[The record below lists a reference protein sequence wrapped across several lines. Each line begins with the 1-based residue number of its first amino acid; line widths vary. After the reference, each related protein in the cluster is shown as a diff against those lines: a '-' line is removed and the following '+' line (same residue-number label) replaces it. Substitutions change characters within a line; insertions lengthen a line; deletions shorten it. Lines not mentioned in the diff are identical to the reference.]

1 MGPLPVTAA
10 SIRQG
15 RRFRFSPGGA
25 GVWLF
30 LAALGVVALFP
41 FFLMLATSLKPIDEI
56 FETGRLLPRRISL
69 VGYATVFAH
78 SLLLRY
84 LLNGVIVTVLIL
96 AGQLLVTIPAAYA
109 FAKLSFPGREALFS
123 LVLAALVFPRYIAA
137 VPNFLFLSR
146 LRLIDTYAAL
156 TLPFIG
162 SPLGVFLLRQFFR
175 QVPWEYFDAAR
186 LDGCSLSQMLRL
198 VLMPLIRPAV
208 GAFAIFS
215 IVSHWNDFFWPLVVV
230 QTAKMFT
237 PPAGI
242 VYFADAEAGTRWDIV
257 MAAAVVII
265 APLLLTFI
273 AARRQF
279 ISSLMHQTLKG

>member
-15 RRFRFSPGGA
+15 RQFRFSPGGA

-30 LAALGVVALFP
+30 LVALGVVALFP

>member
-30 LAALGVVALFP
+30 LVALGVVALFP

-109 FAKLSFPGREALFS
+109 FAKLSFRGREALFS

-156 TLPFIG
+156 ILPFIG

>member
-15 RRFRFSPGGA
+15 RRPRFSPGGA

-41 FFLMLATSLKPIDEI
+41 FFLMLCTSLKPIDEI

-109 FAKLSFPGREALFS
+109 FAKLSFRGREALFS

>member
-1 MGPLPVTAA
+1 VGPLPVTAA

-30 LAALGVVALFP
+30 LVALGVVALFP

-156 TLPFIG
+156 ILPFIG

>member
-30 LAALGVVALFP
+30 LVALGVVALFP

>member
-1 MGPLPVTAA
+1 VGPLPVTAA

-41 FFLMLATSLKPIDEI
+41 FFLMLCTSLKPIDEI

>member
-1 MGPLPVTAA
+1 VGPLPVTAA

-30 LAALGVVALFP
+30 LVALGVVALFP

>member
-30 LAALGVVALFP
+30 LVALGVVALFP

-109 FAKLSFPGREALFS
+109 FAKLSFRGREALFS

>member
-41 FFLMLATSLKPIDEI
+41 FALMAGTSLKPIEEI
-56 FETGRLLPRRISL
+56 FESGRLLPRHPTF
-69 VGYATVFAH
+69 GTYAEVFGH
-78 SLLLRY
+78 SLLVRY
-84 LLNGVIVTVLIL
+84 LLNGLIVTVGVL
-96 AGQLLVTIPAAYA
+96 AGQLLVNIPAAYA
-109 FAKLSFPGREALFS
+109 FGKLSFPGREALFS

-146 LRLIDTYAAL
+146 LRMIDTYAAL
-156 TLPFIG
+156 ILPFIG

-186 LDGCSLSQMLRL
+186 LDGCSLSQMLRH
-198 VLMPLIRPAV
+198 VLLPLIRPAL

-215 IVSHWNDFFWPLVVV
+215 VVSHWNDFFWPLVVIN
-230 QTAKMFT
+230 TSKMLT

-242 VYFADAEAGTRWDIV
+242 VYFADVEAGTRWNIV
-257 MAAAVVII
+257 MAASVVII
-265 APLLLTFI
+265 APLLAAFI

-279 ISSLMHQTLKG
+279 ISSLTTTTLKG

>member
-1 MGPLPVTAA
+1 VGPLPVAAARRLRPSPAGAGIWLLLAA
-10 SIRQG
+10 SG
-15 RRFRFSPGGA
+15 
-25 GVWLF
+25 L
-30 LAALGVVALFP
+30 VALFP
-41 FFLMLATSLKPIDEI
+41 FFLMLSTSLKPINEI
-56 FETGRLLPRRISL
+56 FETSRLLPRRL
-69 VGYATVFAH
+69 TLDAYLTAFTH

-84 LLNGVIVTVLIL
+84 LLNGVIVTVLVL
-96 AGQLLVTIPAAYA
+96 AGQLLVNIPAAYA
-109 FAKLSFPGREALFS
+109 FAKLSFPGREALFA

-137 VPNFLFLSR
+137 VPNFLFFSR

-156 TLPFIG
+156 VLPFIG

-186 LDGCSLSQMLRL
+186 LDGCSLGQMLRF
-198 VLMPLIRPAV
+198 VLIPLIRPAV

-215 IVSHWNDFFWPLVVV
+215 VVTHWNDFFWPLVVIN
-230 QTAKMFT
+230 TSKMFT

-242 VYFADAEAGTRWDIV
+242 VYFADAEAGTRWNIV
-257 MAAAVVII
+257 MAASVVII
-265 APLLLTFI
+265 APLIAAFL

>member
-41 FFLMLATSLKPIDEI
+41 FFLMLCTSLKPIDEI

-69 VGYATVFAH
+69 EGYATVFAH
-78 SLLLRY
+78 SMLLRY

>member
-1 MGPLPVTAA
+1 VGALPVTARG
-10 SIRQG
+10 SRG
-15 RRFRFSPGGA
+15 SRRLRVDPGAA

-30 LAALGVVALFP
+30 LAVAGVIALFP
-41 FFLMLATSLKPIDEI
+41 FFLMLCTSLKPIDEI
-56 FETGRLLPRRISL
+56 FETSRLLPRRISL
-69 VGYATVFAH
+69 AGYAEVFAQ

-84 LLNGVIVTVLIL
+84 LLNGLVVTVLIL
-96 AGQLLVTIPAAYA
+96 AGQLLVTVPAAYA

-156 TLPFIG
+156 ILPFIG

-186 LDGCSLSQMLRL
+186 LDGCSLLQMLRH
-198 VLMPLIRPAV
+198 VLMPLIRPAI
-208 GAFAIFS
+208 GAFSIFS
-215 IVSHWNDFFWPLVVV
+215 VVSHWNDFFWPLVVV
-230 QTAKMFT
+230 NTAKMFT

-242 VYFADAEAGTRWDIV
+242 VYFADAEAGTRWNIV
-257 MAAAVVII
+257 MAASVVII
-265 APLLLTFI
+265 APLVAAFL

>member
-30 LAALGVVALFP
+30 LVALGVVALFP

-156 TLPFIG
+156 ILPFIG

>member
-1 MGPLPVTAA
+1 VTAA

-30 LAALGVVALFP
+30 LVALGVVALFP
-41 FFLMLATSLKPIDEI
+41 FFLMLCTSLKPIDEI

>member
-1 MGPLPVTAA
+1 VTAA

-30 LAALGVVALFP
+30 LVALGVVALFP